1 MRRWFGPGIL
11 IAVGYMDPGNWAT
24 GIEAGS
30 GYGYELGW
38 VILLSSAA
46 AVLLQV
52 MAARIGLFSGQDL
65 IGLGYTLLGRKMGHF
80 LAGTAFIAIMATDLA
95 EVLGFALALNLLL
108 GIPLQVGA
116 VLALLETVF
125 LLYGTA
131 RRPHLLE
138 KLVGILTL
146 GIVGCFVY
154 ELFLL
159 KPPTSAILQGLVP
172 SPIILRDPSA
182 LYLALGIIGATIMPH
197 NLYLHSTW
205 VKGRFYGTLHS
216 QARATARDT
225 AWSLSLAFFVNLAL
239 LLTAA
244 ALSGTFPTQSR
255 WGIEEAYRLF
265 EPVAGKF
272 AALAFGVA
280 LLLSGHNAT
289 LTSTLTGQIVLEY
302 LLPQRLS
309 AFWRGLLLRSM
320 SLLPALVSLF
330 IWGAEYLSDM
340 LVLSQVILSL
350 QLPFVLLPMLYFL
363 RRVHHAA
370 PTGIAYLLTWV
381 ISLVITGLS
390 VLLLFVS

>member
-1 MRRWFGPGIL
+1 
-11 IAVGYMDPGNWAT
+11 MDPGNWAT

-30 GYGYELGW
+30 GFGYELGW
-38 VILLSSAA
+38 VILLSSASA
-46 AVLLQV
+46 ILLQV

-65 IGLGYTLLGRKMGHF
+65 IGLGYTLLGRRMGNF
-80 LAGTAFIAIMATDLA
+80 LAGTALIAIMATDLA
-95 EVLGFALALNLLL
+95 EVLGFALALYLLL
-108 GIPLQVGA
+108 GLPLQVGA
-116 VLALLETVF
+116 VLALLETIF
-125 LLYGTA
+125 LLYWTA
-131 RRPHLLE
+131 RRPQLLE

-146 GIVGCFVY
+146 GIVGCFTY
-154 ELFLL
+154 ELILL
-159 KPPTSAILQGLVP
+159 KPPASDILQGLIP
-172 SPIILRDPSA
+172 SSIVLRDSSA

-197 NLYLHSTW
+197 NLYLHSAW
-205 VKGRFYGTLHS
+205 VKGRFYGTLHT
-216 QARATARDT
+216 QARTTARDT

-244 ALSGTFPTQSR
+244 ALSSTSQSQNR

-272 AALAFGVA
+272 AALAFGIA
-280 LLLSGHNAT
+280 LLFSGHNAT

-309 AFWRGLLLRSM
+309 AFWRGLLVRSL
-320 SLLPALVSLF
+320 SLLPALLALF
-330 IWGAEYLSDM
+330 LWGAEHLSDM

-363 RRVHHAA
+363 RKVRHAI
-370 PTGIAYLLTWV
+370 PTQTAYLLTWL

-390 VLLLFVS
+390 VLLLFIS